1 MAMDPYNPI
10 IAAHAAAAQAT
21 GARTRRLMRLEF
33 LGAWPW
39 LALQLLALWPALA
52 WSARRV
58 ADGSDDPLGLVALS
72 LLAVSG
78 VCGRLACRA
87 EPRPAWLAAAMALTL
102 AATVALGHVPPL
114 AHALLA
120 ALALACAWAAFR
132 THRSPVLPVLGLLWL
147 ALPLLASLQFYAG
160 FPLRA
165 ATAWLSAG
173 LLQAAG
179 VAAEAAGA
187 SVTIDGRL
195 VLVDAPCSGVQ
206 LAWFAYC
213 TACAAALWRGVPEG
227 RFVRRLAL
235 VGLAALLGNVLRNTA
250 LLGAEAGVWSWPAW
264 SHDAAGLVVLG
275 AVCAVAAALMQPGPR
290 DAQA

>member
-1 MAMDPYNPI
+1 MDPYNPI
-10 IAAHAAAAQAT
+10 IAAHADA
-21 GARTRRLMRLEF
+21 ARTRRFVRLDAMP
-33 LGAWPW
+33 AWPW
-39 LALQLLALWPALA
+39 LALQLLALWPAVA

-58 ADGSDDPLGLVALS
+58 ADGSDEPLGIVALS
-72 LLAVSG
+72 LLMALAA
-78 VCGRLACRA
+78 CGRLACRR
-87 EPRPAWLAAAMALTL
+87 EPRPAWLACAMSLTL
-102 AATVALGHVPPL
+102 VATVLLPHVPPL

-120 ALALACAWAAFR
+120 ALALASAWAAFR
-132 THRSPVLPVLGLLWL
+132 APRAPVLPVLGLLWL

-173 LLQAAG
+173 LLQMAG
-179 VAAEAAGA
+179 VAAAAAGA

-213 TACAAALWRGVPEG
+213 TACAAALWRGVPDL

-235 VGLAALLGNVLRNTA
+235 VGIAALLGNVVRNTV
-250 LLGAEAGVWSWPAW
+250 LLAAEGGMLAWPAW
-264 SHDAAGLVVLG
+264 SHDAVGLAVLG
-275 AVCAVAAALMQPGPR
+275 AVCALAAALMQGEPR
-290 DAQA
+290 DAHA